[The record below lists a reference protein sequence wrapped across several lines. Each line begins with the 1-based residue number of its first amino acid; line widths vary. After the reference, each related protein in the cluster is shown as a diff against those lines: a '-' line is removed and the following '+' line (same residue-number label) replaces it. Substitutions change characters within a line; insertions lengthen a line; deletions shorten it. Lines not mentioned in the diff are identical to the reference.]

1 MGQDIEWVRDAEEL
15 EAWKVESERIL
26 RKLDPLNIK
35 YGQGLMELI
44 GLRDRGLARN
54 PGKGLRPAIFTSDEV
69 EEMDRLLSEL
79 QSVNEALDAVGRE
92 LEAHRTRYPRP
103 QPRPRPKPW
112 QVED

>member
-1 MGQDIEWVRDAEEL
+1 MDQDIEWVRDAEEL

-26 RKLDPLNIK
+26 RKLDPLHTR
-35 YGQGLMELI
+35 YGQGLTELLR
-44 GLRDRGLARN
+44 LRDRGLARN

-79 QSVNEALDAVGRE
+79 QALNEALDAVSRE
-92 LEAHRTRYPRP
+92 LMAHHTRYPRP
-103 QPRPRPKPW
+103 QPRPRPKTW